1 MLRHRVNRPPPAL
14 GSLAGPGPA
23 I

>member
-14 GSLAGPGPA
+14 GLLTGPGPA